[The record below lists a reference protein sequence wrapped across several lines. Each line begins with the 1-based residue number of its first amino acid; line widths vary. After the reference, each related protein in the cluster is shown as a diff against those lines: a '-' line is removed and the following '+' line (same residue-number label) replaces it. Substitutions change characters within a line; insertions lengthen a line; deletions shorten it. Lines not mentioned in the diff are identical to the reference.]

1 MELLSSASL
10 KFRPSTPP
18 STLLSS
24 TSSFQTSTNLHLIY
38 KQIHFPNFN
47 SSTRQ
52 ILPVQATVS
61 VKTDEDR
68 LPADVE
74 VVETQEPSSRIR
86 LSVSVPPVV
95 CEDCYSRVL
104 AEFTKLVKELKKEA
118 FFALNVDVFSVMR
131 VKWRPLALIP
141 GFRPG
146 KKVPD
151 YILENYVGKKNI
163 RQATIES
170 ILKRTLPHAMSSV
183 EGKALKDSVRIITKF
198 SDMDE
203 AFSSHSDFLR
213 YDVIVDVAPEV
224 KWIPENG
231 YKSLEITVEID
242 NEIDAQT
249 ACEAEIKR
257 RYKSLGSLRIVADRG
272 LQIGDV
278 TILNISL
285 DKSTS
290 GNEETPSTESK
301 GYQLD
306 TEDSDHL
313 PPGFLEA
320 IVGIRPGETRSF
332 PLVFPESWEQENLR
346 GVQAQYTV
354 ECKELFYRVLPE
366 LDDAV
371 ADRLIPGC
379 STLNEVRESILQR
392 CKELEQT
399 AKDQATDNAI
409 LDQLR
414 KMVEIDIPQSIFE
427 DQGRQLYGATLLEI
441 QAKQQLSEE
450 QLASL
455 SSPKAVN
462 EFLENQRESITDVIK
477 QNLAV
482 ADVFKRENLQL
493 PTDEIL
499 REVENSIAEFKR
511 NEQEYDEERIKD
523 QVQEIMEGA
532 KVLEW
537 LREHAVIKYVTRN
550 LSLSSII
557 VENKAAIWH
566 KRLGHPNNVILST
579 LMNRGF
585 LGNKDQRFHFDCST
599 YIAVDNGGNTCH
611 MNFGDSCKIKVEA
624 LSTAVYL
631 INRLPSQQL
640 RLDSPY
646 HRLFGS
652 HPRMTC
658 CTLLDVFV
666 LFTPSHERHKLMAG
680 RNQQVS
686 IFDNVCLPTFD
697 NLSPPIERFKRDH
710 VYQRRRPP
718 SPQIF
723 PDPDPVTAPVTA
735 PVALQRSL
743 RTIHPPNRY
752 GFSAIL
758 ANTAVPTCYS
768 QAATQACWTKA
779 MQEELQA
786 LQENH
791 TWDIVSCPTGVN
803 PLDLAIIIRQ
813 MDVKNAFLHGDLKEE
828 IYMTPPSR
836 IIFYTI
842 GGFAYS
848 DADWAGC
855 SDTRRSITGW
865 CMFVGDS
872 LVSWKSKKQDR
883 VSKSST
889 ESEYRAMSSDVRNCL
904 ASGLL
909 GELGFSQVE
918 PHALHA
924 DNTSAIQIV
933 ANPAFMNVR
942 NTLRWIVILFVMPMI
957 VTLFHF
963 LISVLHFKQLTCLR
977 RLFPETVIAFTDG
990 YYTLRRIIVV
1000 KAYAMAPLNIEALM
1014 SITETSKKY
1023 FLRWNLK
1030 YIIGLTN
1037 FDYNEML
1044 VFNAS
1049 KTDRTMIWNH
1059 ELHESRSERQRPS
1072 RPQTVKQLGHP
1083 GRALRCQRQSKK

>member
-24 TSSFQTSTNLHLIY
+24 SSSFQTSTNLHLIH

-68 LPADVE
+68 LPADIE

-104 AEFTKLVKELKKEA
+104 AEFTKLVK
-118 FFALNVDVFSVMR
+118 
-131 VKWRPLALIP
+131 IP

-203 AFSSHSDFLR
+203 AFSSPSDSLR

-231 YKSLEITVEID
+231 YKNLKITVEID

-272 LQIGDV
+272 LQV
-278 TILNISL
+278 YLFPCILNVFFDQCFGLLIVSL
-285 DKSTS
+285 ECFGRYTDLMQNMSF
-290 GNEETPSTESK
+290 
-301 GYQLD
+301 QLD
-306 TEDSDHL
+306 TEEADHL

-320 IVGIRPGETRSF
+320 IVGIQPSETRSF
-332 PLVFPESWEQENLR
+332 PIVFPESWEQENLR

-371 ADRLIPGC
+371 ADRLIPDC

-441 QAKQQLSEE
+441 QAKQKLSEE

-482 ADVFKRENLQL
+482 ADIFKRENLQL

-511 NEQEYDEERIKD
+511 NKQEYDEERIKD
-523 QVQEIMEGA
+523 QVQEILEGA

-537 LREHAVIKYVTRN
+537 LREHAHIKYVTR
-550 LSLSSII
+550 
-557 VENKAAIWH
+557 
-566 KRLGHPNNVILST
+566 
-579 LMNRGF
+579 
-585 LGNKDQRFHFDCST
+585 
-599 YIAVDNGGNTCH
+599 
-611 MNFGDSCKIKVEA
+611 
-624 LSTAVYL
+624 
-631 INRLPSQQL
+631 
-640 RLDSPY
+640 
-646 HRLFGS
+646 
-652 HPRMTC
+652 
-658 CTLLDVFV
+658 
-666 LFTPSHERHKLMAG
+666 
-680 RNQQVS
+680 
-686 IFDNVCLPTFD
+686 
-697 NLSPPIERFKRDH
+697 
-710 VYQRRRPP
+710 
-718 SPQIF
+718 
-723 PDPDPVTAPVTA
+723 
-735 PVALQRSL
+735 
-743 RTIHPPNRY
+743 
-752 GFSAIL
+752 
-758 ANTAVPTCYS
+758 
-768 QAATQACWTKA
+768 
-779 MQEELQA
+779 
-786 LQENH
+786 
-791 TWDIVSCPTGVN
+791 
-803 PLDLAIIIRQ
+803 
-813 MDVKNAFLHGDLKEE
+813 
-828 IYMTPPSR
+828 
-836 IIFYTI
+836 
-842 GGFAYS
+842 
-848 DADWAGC
+848 
-855 SDTRRSITGW
+855 
-865 CMFVGDS
+865 
-872 LVSWKSKKQDR
+872 
-883 VSKSST
+883 
-889 ESEYRAMSSDVRNCL
+889 
-904 ASGLL
+904 
-909 GELGFSQVE
+909 
-918 PHALHA
+918 
-924 DNTSAIQIV
+924 
-933 ANPAFMNVR
+933 
-942 NTLRWIVILFVMPMI
+942 
-957 VTLFHF
+957 
-963 LISVLHFKQLTCLR
+963 
-977 RLFPETVIAFTDG
+977 
-990 YYTLRRIIVV
+990 
-1000 KAYAMAPLNIEALM
+1000 
-1014 SITETSKKY
+1014 
-1023 FLRWNLK
+1023 
-1030 YIIGLTN
+1030 
-1037 FDYNEML
+1037 
-1044 VFNAS
+1044 
-1049 KTDRTMIWNH
+1049 
-1059 ELHESRSERQRPS
+1059 
-1072 RPQTVKQLGHP
+1072 
-1083 GRALRCQRQSKK
+1083 